1 MINEDLLLDND
12 DILDIIINFE
22 ELEERVG
29 IFKWC

>member
-1 MINEDLLLDND
+1 MINEDLLLDDD

-22 ELEERVG
+22 ELEGRVG